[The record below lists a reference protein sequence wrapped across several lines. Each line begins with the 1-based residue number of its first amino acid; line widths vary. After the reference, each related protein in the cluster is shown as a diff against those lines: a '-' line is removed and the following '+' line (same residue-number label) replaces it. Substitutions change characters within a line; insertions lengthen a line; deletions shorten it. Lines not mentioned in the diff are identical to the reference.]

1 MKVAVVGAGISGLVA
16 AYELAKSGVQVVV
29 YEKEHYPG
37 GHAKTV
43 TLDGVDLDLDFM
55 VLNQSNELFSLF
67 LDETMTYSCAIF
79 KSEDEDLKDA
89 QLRKITRLIRKVIR
103 QQTGCKYTGIT
114 LSEQQLKY
122 AQLSS
127 ASRPSVS
134 DQITFLLCDY
144 RQIPNKDKYD
154 RILSCGM
161 LEHVEDGLLV
171 VQFISIPDER
181 YDEYRQISDFIK
193 GYIFP
198 DGCLPALSRVTSAMA
213 AASRQCVEHLEEI
226 GIHYYQTLQCW
237 RKNFMKNKSQ
247 IRALG
252 FDDKFIRTWEYYFDY
267 CTAGFKT
274 CTIGDYQIV
283 FSRPGNVAVFGDAY
297 NYTPLAYYK
306 V

>member
-1 MKVAVVGAGISGLVA
+1 
-16 AYELAKSGVQVVV
+16 
-29 YEKEHYPG
+29 
-37 GHAKTV
+37 
-43 TLDGVDLDLDFM
+43 
-55 VLNQSNELFSLF
+55 
-67 LDETMTYSCAIF
+67 MTYSCAIF

-103 QQTGCKYTGIT
+103 Q
-114 LSEQQLKY
+114 
-122 AQLSS
+122 
-127 ASRPSVS
+127 R
-134 DQITFLLCDY
+134 
-144 RQIPNKDKYD
+144 
-154 RILSCGM
+154 M
-161 LEHVEDGLLV
+161 LEHFGHDYIGEFFTCCDTALAEDGLLV
-171 VQFISIPDER
+171 VQFISIPDEM

-198 DGCLPALSRVTSAMA
+198 GGCLPALSRVTSAMS

-226 GIHYYQTLQCW
+226 GIHYYQTLKCW

>member
-29 YEKEHYPG
+29 YEKEHYLG

-103 QQTGCKYTGIT
+103 Q
-114 LSEQQLKY
+114 
-122 AQLSS
+122 
-127 ASRPSVS
+127 
-134 DQITFLLCDY
+134 
-144 RQIPNKDKYD
+144 
-154 RILSCGM
+154 
-161 LEHVEDGLLV
+161 
-171 VQFISIPDER
+171 FISIPDER

-198 DGCLPALSRVTSAMA
+198 GGCLPALSRVTSAMA
-213 AASRQCVEHLEEI
+213 AASRQC
-226 GIHYYQTLQCW
+226 
-237 RKNFMKNKSQ
+237 Q